1 MSKSHTHRAGSPFI
15 DRRKS
20 RFIRRLYAA
29 LHIGLIDLDFRT
41 LVKRILQL
49 EIVAIGGIILA
60 SWANELYD
68 LPNLLYGAPPSRP
81 NVYECWM
88 ETAWALAVMFFVLVI
103 TRALLK
109 QIRYLEGFLPV
120 CSFCKNI
127 RVDDY
132 WVPIEAYLQ
141 ERADVRMTHS
151 LCPPCAKQ
159 HYGYDDEEQ
168 V

>member
-1 MSKSHTHRAGSPFI
+1 LSKPHTQRAGSPFF
-15 DRRKS
+15 DRRKN
-20 RFIRRLYAA
+20 RFLRRLYAV
-29 LHIGLIDLDFRT
+29 LHIGLIDLDFET

-49 EIVAIGGIILA
+49 EIVAIAGIILA

-68 LPNLLYGAPPSRP
+68 LPSLLYGAPPSQP
-81 NVYECWM
+81 NIYECWM

-120 CSFCKNI
+120 CSFCKKI
-127 RVDDY
+127 RVDDH

-141 ERADVRMTHS
+141 EHADVKMTHS
-151 LCPPCAKQ
+151 LCPPCAKK
-159 HYGYDDEEQ
+159 HYGYDEDEPA
-168 V
+168 